1 MTFRV
6 RIRAS
11 ARDDIREAF
20 DWYEQQSAGL
30 GEQFVA
36 ELDHVFERLTSDP
49 RIYQV
54 VYKEVRR
61 ALTRRFPYG
70 IYYLIDDNRV
80 NILRVLHLA
89 RDPRKVRR

>member
-20 DWYEQQSAGL
+20 DWYDHQSAGL
-30 GEQFVA
+30 GDRFVG
-36 ELDHVFERLTSDP
+36 ELDHVFERLTTDP

-54 VYKEVRR
+54 VHKEVRR

-70 IYYLIDDNRV
+70 IYYLIDDDRV

-89 RDPRKVRR
+89 RDPMEFRR